1 MEDNNK
7 IEEIREDNEKDTKGV
22 SEGIEDKSKKCI
34 CLIF

>member
-22 SEGIEDKSKKCI
+22 SEGIEDKKCG